1 MKTFLALAF
10 SLSLCISAQSA
21 ENDTLVFEQTI
32 NIGKLSPAIVQERVL
47 NWLAFKCESWNQ
59 VIHIK
64 RTGSYLGTY
73 YFKYE
78 TAADCPVPLSFVPRI
93 LNTLE
98 ISIHPGHVDLKII
111 SSGGNENCTPSMVEP
126 QRIFQEVVRVIIED

>member
-78 TAADCPVPLSFVPRI
+78 TAADCPAPLSHVPRV

-98 ISIHPGHVDLKII
+98 ISIHTGHVDLKIV
-111 SSGGNENCTPSMVEP
+111 SSGGNDNCVPSMIEP
-126 QRIFQEVVRVIIED
+126 QKLLQEVLQIVLNN